1 MTAEALYYLIIGILL
16 LDYLADRILDYLN
29 ARRFGDPMP
38 EEVRDLYDQEAYQ
51 KSQAYKTVN
60 YRFGLL
66 AATASLLIT
75 LAFLISGGFGWL
87 DSLAASVSP
96 HPVGQALTFFGLLFL
111 GGEILGLPFAYY
123 QTFVIEER
131 FGFNKQTPAL
141 FWTDKLKGWALAMV
155 FGGGML
161 VLVMW
166 LYAWVGQGFWVYAW
180 ILITA
185 FTVFMNL
192 FYSRLIVP
200 LFNRQQ
206 PLEDGPLKDRIYEYA
221 RQVGFELQKI
231 FVIDGSRRSTKAN
244 AYFSG
249 FGNQR
254 RVTLYDTLIKDLEE
268 QEVVA
273 VLAHEV
279 GHYKRNHILFNL
291 LTSAALTGVTLYVL
305 SLFINHPELS
315 LAIGVDR
322 PSFHAALLS
331 FALLYSPISEI
342 TGLVMNYFSRKF
354 EFEADAFARE
364 TFAAEPLV
372 SSLKKLS
379 RNHLSNLTP
388 HPAYVFVRYSHPP
401 LTARIRNLR
410 DAEKGRKVR

>member
-1 MTAEALYYLIIGILL
+1 MAFETLQYLILGILL
-16 LDYLADRILDYLN
+16 TEYVADTFLDYLN
-29 ARRFGDPMP
+29 ARKFNAPLPD
-38 EEVRDLYDQEAYQ
+38 EVANLYDPEAYQ
-51 KSQAYKTVN
+51 KSQEYKRYK

-66 AATASLLIT
+66 ASTASLAVI
-75 LAFLISGGFGWL
+75 LAMLVFGGFDWA
-87 DSLAASVSP
+87 DSLAAAVSG
-96 HPVGQALTFFGLLFL
+96 HPVWQALIFFGILFL
-111 GGEILGLPFAYY
+111 GGEILSLPLSYY
-123 QTFVIEER
+123 STFVIEDR
-131 FGFNKQTPAL
+131 FGFNKQTPGL
-141 FWTDKLKGWALAMV
+141 FFADKLKGLALAALM
-155 FGGGML
+155 GGGL
-161 VLVMW
+161 LALIMW
-166 LYAWVGQGFWVYAW
+166 FYAWAGSGFWIYAW
-180 ILITA
+180 AVIA
-185 FTVFMNL
+185 VFTIFMNL

-206 PLEDGPLKDRIYEYA
+206 PLEDGPLRDRIQAYA
-221 RQVGFELQKI
+221 QKVGFELRKI

-254 RVTLYDTLIKDLEE
+254 RVTLYDTLLKDLDE

-279 GHYKRNHILFNL
+279 GHYKRKHILFNL
-291 LTSAALTGVTLYVL
+291 IASVALTGLTLFIL

-331 FALLYSPISEI
+331 FALLYSPISEV
-342 TGLVMNYFSRKF
+342 TGLLMNYFSRRF
-354 EFEADAFARE
+354 EYQADDFAKE

-388 HPAYVFVRYSHPP
+388 HPAYVFVHYSHPP
-401 LTARIRNLR
+401 LARRIRNL
-410 DAEKGRKVR
+410 KGNRKVPAPG